1 MARYT
6 GPKWKLNRRAN
17 FSLDDKEKWKKR
29 PTTPGQHGK
38 GQRRNLTAYAT
49 QFSEKQ
55 KIKRIYGLLEKQFRR
70 FFEMASVAEGN
81 TGLRLLQL
89 LELRLD
95 NVVYRM
101 GLARTRA
108 GARQMVTHGHVKV
121 NGKKVDL
128 PSYIVQVGDEI
139 RLKDKMAET
148 ANYKV
153 LAEENK
159 SKEVVKWIEKL
170 TNGGVVKSE
179 PTREMIDQAISEQLV
194 VEYYSR

>member
-17 FSLDDKEKWKKR
+17 FSLDDKEKWKRR

-70 FFEMASVAEGN
+70 FFEMASIAEGN
-81 TGLRLLQL
+81 TG
-89 LELRLD
+89 LRLD

-121 NGKKVDL
+121 NGKKIDL

-139 RLKDKMAET
+139 RLKDKIAET

-153 LAEENK
+153 LVEENK
-159 SKEVVKWIEKL
+159 TKEVVKWIEKL

>member
-17 FSLDDKEKWKKR
+17 FSLRDMIKKSGKEDLLLLKNLE
-29 PTTPGQHGK
+29 HGK

-108 GARQMVTHGHVKV
+108 GARQMVTHGHIKV
-121 NGKKVDL
+121 NGKKIDL

-139 RLKDKMAET
+139 RMKDKMAGT
-148 ANYKV
+148 
-153 LAEENK
+153 
-159 SKEVVKWIEKL
+159 SKL
-170 TNGGVVKSE
+170 QS
-179 PTREMIDQAISEQLV
+179 IS
-194 VEYYSR
+194 